1 MLSKQSPVVATMV
14 TVDDIRIAVI
24 GTGHTAT
31 GGSTPPASIAAVV
44 GDGFH
49 AELVETESQVFP
61 GDREARLQVVEG
73 YIAAGESAAGQGFD
87 GIFINTVGDY
97 GLAQLRAR
105 LTIPVIGA
113 GEASMLL
120 ARALT
125 GRFSIVTIWP
135 PELDFIYRQ
144 LLHDY
149 DMGDF
154 CTGVRY
160 ASAENALDALADDD
174 NFVEQMRRG
183 EVSSM
188 DNLIGHCRR
197 AAQDDGAEVVLLGCT
212 CMSPAAPLIAVGSP
226 VPVIDPLT
234 TGYRMTE
241 LALRQVNQ
249 GRAAEH

>member
-1 MLSKQSPVVATMV
+1 MLSKLSAAVATMV
-14 TVDDIRIAVI
+14 AMDDIEIAVI

-31 GGSTPPASIAAVV
+31 GGSEPPAAISTVV
-44 GDGFH
+44 GAGFK
-49 AELVETESQVFP
+49 ARLVETPTQIFP
-61 GDREARLQVVEG
+61 GDPKARLEVVEG
-73 YIAAGESAAGQGFD
+73 YVAAGESAARQGFD

-97 GLAQLRAR
+97 GLAELRAR

-144 LLHDY
+144 LLEDY
-149 DMGDF
+149 DMADF

-160 ASAENALDALADDD
+160 ASAENALQALADDD

-183 EVSSM
+183 EASSM
-188 DNLIGHCRR
+188 DNLIGHCRL
-197 AAQDDGAEVVLLGCT
+197 AARDDGAEVVLLGCT
-212 CMSPAAPLIAVGSP
+212 CMAPAAQLIAAGSP

-234 TGYRMTE
+234 TGYRITE
-241 LALRQVNQ
+241 VALRQVNQ
-249 GRAAEH
+249 GRPTAN